1 LIFHVLQDHR
11 RQASSLAGEGL
22 LKPKEGENSIMETGN
37 DARRRRGAS
46 VACVRLS
53 LCVAVAAIAAC
64 MALAGSSAFAQ
75 EIVASINGDPITNID
90 IDERMKMLRVLHK
103 PAARE
108 AAIESLFADRLEIR
122 EAGKF
127 GIDPRDSD
135 ISQHIVKVAQDMK
148 LAPDALVEALQHA
161 GVTPDHFKAHFRA
174 DLAFNALVQGLNKGV
189 EASEEQVRAEL
200 AKQGGKAA
208 SGTAYTVRQIIFAIP
223 RSTTVADLT
232 ERAREAEQLRVRFT
246 DCESGLPLAR
256 AMNDVTVRDALTKTA
271 VEMGESLRQLLDK
284 TPVGHLTAPQRSS
297 DGLEMI
303 AVCAKGT
310 AKDDSAA
317 RAAISQKILAAH
329 IAAEGERRLKELRE
343 RAVIVQH

>member
-1 LIFHVLQDHR
+1 MSSKVAAAR
-11 RQASSLAGEGL
+11 PQARPGL
-22 LKPKEGENSIMETGN
+22 PKPELGENWIMETGN
-37 DARRRRGAS
+37 DARWPRGAR
-46 VACVRLS
+46 VAYVCLS
-53 LCVAVAAIAAC
+53 LCVAVAAIATL

-90 IDERMKMLRVLHK
+90 IDERMKMLRVLRK
-103 PAARE
+103 TATRD
-108 AAIESLFADRLEIR
+108 AAIESLFTDRLEIR
-122 EAGKF
+122 EADKF
-127 GIDPRDSD
+127 GVDPKDSD
-135 ISQHIVKVAQDMK
+135 ISQQIVTVAQEMK

-161 GVTPDHFKAHFRA
+161 GVKAF
-174 DLAFNALVQGLNKGV
+174 NKGV

-223 RSTTVADLT
+223 HATTVTTLT
-232 ERAREAEQLRVRFT
+232 ERAHEAEQLRARFT

-256 AMNDVTVRDALTKTA
+256 AINDVTVRDPLTKTA
-271 VEMGESLRQLLDK
+271 VEIGESLRQLLDK
-284 TPVGHLTAPQRSS
+284 TPAGHLTPPQRSS
-297 DGLEMI
+297 EGLEMI

-329 IAAEGERRLKELRE
+329 NAADGERRLKELRA
-343 RAVIVQH
+343 RAVIVQR

>member
-1 LIFHVLQDHR
+1 
-11 RQASSLAGEGL
+11 
-22 LKPKEGENSIMETGN
+22 METRN
-37 DARRRRGAS
+37 DARWLRGARI
-46 VACVRLS
+46 ANICLS
-53 LCVAVAAIAAC
+53 LCVAVTGIGAC
-64 MALAGSSAFAQ
+64 LALAGSSAFAQ

-90 IDERMKMLRVLHK
+90 IDERMKMLRVLRK
-103 PAARE
+103 LATRD

-127 GIDPRDSD
+127 GVDPKDSD
-135 ISQHIVKVAQDMK
+135 ISQQIVKVAQDMK
-148 LAPDALVEALQHA
+148 LAPDALAGALQHA

-174 DLAFNALVQGLNKGV
+174 DLAFNALVQALNKGV

-208 SGTAYTVRQIIFAIP
+208 SGTEYKVRQIIFAIP
-223 RSTTVADLT
+223 HATTLAALT
-232 ERAREAEQLRVRFT
+232 ERAREAEQLRARFI

-256 AMNDVTVRDALTKTA
+256 AMNDVTVRDSLTKTS
-271 VEMGESLRQLLDK
+271 VEIGESLRQLLDK
-284 TPVGHLTAPQRSS
+284 TPAGHLTAPQRSS
-297 DGLEMI
+297 EGLEMI

-329 IAAEGERRLKELRE
+329 IAADGERRLKEMRA